1 MNVLYVSYDGAL
13 DPLGR
18 SQVVPYLEGLS
29 SEGFRY
35 DLITFEKTA
44 RWNDLD
50 DRRSMEERLSRADI
64 RWHPLRYRR
73 RPPVLGTLLNLVEG
87 YRLALRLDGERAFDL
102 VHARS
107 YPSSVVAR
115 RLKTRRRIPFIF
127 DMRGFYPEERVD
139 GGLWKKGGVLFKAAK
154 RVERDLFGM
163 ADGIVTLTQAS
174 LPILSTRIAAAGG
187 RAVPRVIPTCVDLDR
202 FKPVPTGTRPEEFT
216 LAYFGSLGTW
226 YRLGDMLRF
235 GRYVLE
241 AAGGGRL
248 LFLTNDDPSPVQRLA
263 AEAGMPP
270 EVLSVGSVPHEDVPA
285 ALAGAHA
292 TFFLIRSG
300 PSRFGFHQTK
310 LGESLALGLPVAA
323 NAGIGDTAE
332 ILEGNRVG
340 IVIDESDEDGLR
352 RSAAELVALAADP
365 STPERCR
372 GVGEREYDRALGVRR
387 YAALYRDLVDRVDR
401 VDRGSDGDEC
411 RESPA

>member
-1 MNVLYVSYDGAL
+1 
-13 DPLGR
+13 
-18 SQVVPYLEGLS
+18 
-29 SEGFRY
+29 
-35 DLITFEKTA
+35 
-44 RWNDLD
+44 
-50 DRRSMEERLSRADI
+50 MEERLSRADI

-87 YRLALRLDGERAFDL
+87 YRLARRLHGDRSFDL

-115 RLKTRRRIPFIF
+115 FLKTRRGIPFIF

-139 GGLWKKGGVLFKAAK
+139 GGLWKRGGVLFKAAK
-154 RVERDLFGM
+154 MVEGDLFAK
-163 ADGIVTLTQAS
+163 ADGIVTLTEVS
-174 LPILSTRIAAAGG
+174 LPLLSTRIAAAGG

-202 FKPVPTGTRPEEFT
+202 FKPVPMGTKPAEFT
-216 LAYFGSLGTW
+216 LAYFGSLGTY

-248 LFLTNDDPSPVQRLA
+248 LFLTNDDPSPVKRLA
-263 AEAGMPP
+263 ADAGMPP
-270 EVLSVGSVPHEDVPA
+270 EALSVGSVPHEEVPT
-285 ALAGAHA
+285 ALAAAHA

-300 PSRFGFHQTK
+300 SSRYGFHLTK
-310 LGESLALGLPVAA
+310 LGESLALGLPVAG

-332 ILEGNRVG
+332 ILEREGVG
-340 IVIDESDEDGLR
+340 ILIDESDEHGLR

-365 STPERCR
+365 STQERCR
-372 GVGEREYDRALGVRR
+372 GVAERDYGRALGVRR
-387 YAALYRDLVDRVDR
+387 YAGLYRDLMDLAN
-401 VDRGSDGDEC
+401 DGDER
-411 RESPA
+411 RESPE

>member
-50 DRRSMEERLSRADI
+50 DRRAMEGRLSRANI
-64 RWHPLRYRR
+64 RWHPLRYRK
-73 RPPVLGTLLNLVEG
+73 RPLVLGTLLNLVEG

-115 RLKTRRRIPFIF
+115 FLKTRRRIPFIF

-139 GGLWKKGGVLFKAAK
+139 GGLWKRDGVLFKVAK
-154 RVERDLFGM
+154 KVERDLFFM
-163 ADGIVTLTQAS
+163 ADGIVTLTEAS
-174 LPILSTRIAAAGG
+174 LPFLSERIAEAGG
-187 RAVPRVIPTCVDLDR
+187 NVVPRVIPTGVDLDR

-216 LAYFGSLGTW
+216 LAYFGSLGAR
-226 YRLGDMLRF
+226 YQLGDMLRF
-235 GRYVLE
+235 GRYVLG

-248 LFLTNDDPSPVQRLA
+248 LFLTNDDPTPVRRLA
-263 AEAGMPP
+263 EERGLPP
-270 EVLSVGSVPHEDVPA
+270 EVLSLRSVPHEDVPA

-292 TFFLIRSG
+292 TFSWIRSG
-300 PSRFGFHQTK
+300 PSRYGVHQTK
-310 LGESLALGLPVAA
+310 LGESLALGLPVAS

-332 ILEGNRVG
+332 ILEREGVG
-340 IVIDESDEDGLR
+340 IIIDASDENGLR
-352 RSAAELVALAADP
+352 GSAAELVALAADP
-365 STPERCR
+365 GMRDRCR
-372 GVGEREYDRALGVRR
+372 GVAERDYDRWLGVRR
-387 YAALYRDLVDRVDR
+387 YAELYRELIT
-401 VDRGSDGDEC
+401 DGDKR
-411 RESPA
+411 RE

>member
-1 MNVLYVSYDGAL
+1 
-13 DPLGR
+13 
-18 SQVVPYLEGLS
+18 
-29 SEGFRY
+29 
-35 DLITFEKTA
+35 
-44 RWNDLD
+44 
-50 DRRSMEERLSRADI
+50 
-64 RWHPLRYRR
+64 
-73 RPPVLGTLLNLVEG
+73 
-87 YRLALRLDGERAFDL
+87 
-102 VHARS
+102 
-107 YPSSVVAR
+107 
-115 RLKTRRRIPFIF
+115 
-127 DMRGFYPEERVD
+127 MRGFYPEERVD

-163 ADGIVTLTQAS
+163 ADGIVTLTEAS

-310 LGESLALGLPVAA
+310 LGESLALGLPVA
-323 NAGIGDTAE
+323 
-332 ILEGNRVG
+332 
-340 IVIDESDEDGLR
+340 
-352 RSAAELVALAADP
+352 DP

-372 GVGEREYDRALGVRR
+372 GVAEREYDRALGVRR
-387 YAALYRDLVDRVDR
+387 YAALYRDLMDISPGRRITRLAAMVTLPTMASCKGVVSRSMVLSFLEAVQRPFDLHDQTWLGIPAALPAHLIVSALLAGALTWLWRPKAAGILILILILAKEAVDLMIIALYEPLTWAYAS
-401 VDRGSDGDEC
+401 GSVADVVASIAGAGLGLWVGT
-411 RESPA
+411 RARRR

>member
-44 RWNDLD
+44 RWNDSD

-87 YRLALRLDGERAFDL
+87 YRLARRLDGERAFDL

-115 RLKTRRRIPFIF
+115 FLKTRRRIPFIF

-139 GGLWKKGGVLFKAAK
+139 GGLWKEGGVLFKAAK
-154 RVERDLFGM
+154 RVERDLFGL
-163 ADGIVTLTQAS
+163 ADGIVTLTEAS
-174 LPILSTRIAAAGG
+174 LPLLSTRIAAAGG

-202 FKPVPTGTRPEEFT
+202 FKPEPIGTRPAEFT

-226 YRLGDMLRF
+226 YRLADMLRF

-248 LFLTNDDPSPVQRLA
+248 LFLTNDDPSPVKLLA
-263 AEAGMPP
+263 ANARMPP
-270 EVLSVGSVPHEDVPA
+270 EALSVGSVPHEEVPK
-285 ALAGAHA
+285 ALAAAHA

-300 PSRFGFHQTK
+300 SSRYGFHQTK

-332 ILEGNRVG
+332 ILERDGVG
-340 IVIDESDEDGLR
+340 ILVDESDEDGLR

-365 STPERCR
+365 STQERCR
-372 GVGEREYDRALGVRR
+372 GVAERDYDRALGVRR
-387 YAALYRDLVDRVDR
+387 YAGLYRDLMDLAN
-401 VDRGSDGDEC
+401 DGDER

>member
-44 RWNDLD
+44 RWNDSD

-87 YRLALRLDGERAFDL
+87 YHLARRLDGERAFDL

-115 RLKTRRRIPFIF
+115 FLKTRRRIPFIF

-139 GGLWKKGGVLFKAAK
+139 GGLWKRGGVLFRAAK
-154 RVERDLFGM
+154 RVERDLFRR
-163 ADGIVTLTQAS
+163 ADGIVTLTEAS
-174 LPILSTRIAAAGG
+174 LPLLSTRIAAAGG
-187 RAVPRVIPTCVDLDR
+187 KAVPRVIPTCVDLDR
-202 FKPVPTGTRPEEFT
+202 FKPVPMGTRPAEFT

-263 AEAGMPP
+263 ADVGMPP
-270 EVLSVGSVPHEDVPA
+270 ETLSVGSVPHEEVPT
-285 ALAGAHA
+285 ALAAAHA

-300 PSRFGFHQTK
+300 PSRYGFHQTK

-332 ILEGNRVG
+332 ILEREGVG
-340 IVIDESDEDGLR
+340 VLVDESDEGGLR

-365 STPERCR
+365 STQERCR
-372 GVGEREYDRALGVRR
+372 GVAERDYGRALGVRR
-387 YAALYRDLVDRVDR
+387 YAGLYRDLMDLAN
-401 VDRGSDGDEC
+401 DGDER